1 MVVGLWVWHENC
13 GGSHGI
19 KVYEKERLRLK
30 KQREREDY
38 CGGRW
43 GQWGLYKEI
52 CLHFTQKMKV
62 KL

>member
-30 KQREREDY
+30 RDQREREDY
-38 CGGRW
+38 VVDGG
-43 GQWGLYKEI
+43 GNGVI
-52 CLHFTQKMKV
+52 
-62 KL
+62 